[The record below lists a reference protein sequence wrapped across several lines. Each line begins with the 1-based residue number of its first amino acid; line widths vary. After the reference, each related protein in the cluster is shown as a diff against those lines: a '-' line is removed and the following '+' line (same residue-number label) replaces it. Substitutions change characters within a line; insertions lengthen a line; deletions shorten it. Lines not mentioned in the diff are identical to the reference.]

1 MYSHYVVVFLFQ
13 SVQSTT
19 TPASSMMNINSPE
32 VQDLIHD
39 VVYGIG
45 PIALECDDFQSLPV
59 DLRMSLLAEV
69 EDLIHLEYGEAEF
82 LETHIDQLDPIGV
95 SL

>member
-1 MYSHYVVVFLFQ
+1 
-13 SVQSTT
+13 
-19 TPASSMMNINSPE
+19 MMNINSPE

-45 PIALECDDFQSLPV
+45 PLALESDDFQSLPV

-69 EDLIHLEYGEAEF
+69 EDLIHLEFGEAEF
-82 LETHIDQLDPIGV
+82 LEAHIDQLDPIGV